1 MDIEDIFGDDGKK
14 KPIKSGQK
22 GKRNER
28 EICDL
33 LNDRFS
39 DLLSNNK
46 WGEFSR
52 SLGSGNRWGQK
63 VKLSKHAE
71 DTFTGDIAAPENFKF
86 VLESKAGYNTID
98 LCNAFKEGDRQIDL
112 FLKQV
117 SEDSDRLK
125 KIGVDRKPLLLWKKD
140 RRPRLAFL
148 KLDLDYEYSMKYRD
162 WTVVAFEELLLQ
174 PDTFFFNL

>member
-1 MDIEDIFGDDGKK
+1 MDIEDILKDDGKK
-14 KPIKSGQK
+14 KPVKSGQK

-33 LNDRFS
+33 LNDRFKP
-39 DLLSNNK
+39 LLNSNN

-63 VKLSKHAE
+63 VKLSKSAE

-86 VLESKAGYNTID
+86 VLESKAGYDID
-98 LCNAFKEGDRQIDL
+98 LCNVFDGGDRQIDL

-117 SEDSDRLK
+117 SEDSERLK

-140 RRPRLAFL
+140 RKPRLAFL
-148 KLDLDYEYSMKYRD
+148 KRDLGFEYSMKYRD
-162 WTVVAFEELLLQ
+162 WTVVAFKDLLSLE
-174 PDTFFFNL
+174 DSFFFNL